1 MTARGKSNLVIRIT
15 RANTD
20 SRRDAVV
27 ASAGR
32 PRSGVI
38 GVGMVGAVHAHA
50 IQRAGGVL
58 AAVAGSTPESSRAA
72 CDRLNAS
79 RAATADETVH
89 ADDVDVVHLC
99 VPNHLHH
106 RLALAALAAGKHVIC
121 EKPLATSLE
130 EAQELAEAAGQR
142 AEVTAVPFIYRFYPS
157 VREARERI
165 GQISPWLIHGGYLQD
180 FKSRAQPD
188 GWRSDPARA
197 GVSPTFADIGSHWC
211 DLMEFVT
218 GQRIT
223 AVSAVQGSASAVD
236 RERQDG
242 AIVLFRTD
250 HDAVGSVIVSQT
262 SPGRKN
268 QLYFSFDGRENSVMF
283 DQEHPDELI
292 VGGLGAN
299 RVVPRDSAALSPAAA
314 RYSVLPGGHP
324 QGYQECFNL
333 FVADVYA
340 AVRTGERPDGL
351 ATFVDGL
358 RAAHINEAVLA
369 SITTGEWVQVPP
381 ITQLAADAVRNRTE

>member
-1 MTARGKSNLVIRIT
+1 MV
-15 RANTD
+15 
-20 SRRDAVV
+20 
-27 ASAGR
+27 SAGR

-38 GVGMVGAVHAHA
+38 GVGMVGSVHAHA
-50 IQRAGGVL
+50 VHRAGGVL
-58 AAVAGSTPESSRAA
+58 AAVAGSSPESSSAA
-72 CDRLNAS
+72 CEQLNGARAS
-79 RAATADETVH
+79 TAQELIH
-89 ADDVDVVHLC
+89 ADDVDVVHVC

-106 RLALAALAAGKHVIC
+106 DMVLAALAEGKHVVC
-121 EKPLATSLE
+121 EKPLATTVE
-130 EAQELAEAAGQR
+130 EAEELVDAAARTAQ
-142 AEVTAVPFIYRFYPS
+142 VTAVPFAYRCYPS

-165 GQISPWLIHGGYLQD
+165 GQVSPWLIHGGYLQD
-180 FKSRAQPD
+180 FMSRAKPD

-197 GVSPTFADIGSHWC
+197 GVSMTFGDIGSHWC

-223 AVSAVQGSASAVD
+223 VVSAAQGSASADD

-292 VGGLGAN
+292 VGGLGTN
-299 RVVPRDSAALSPAAA
+299 TVVLRDSAALSPAAA

-340 AVRTGERPDGL
+340 AVRTGEVPDGL

-358 RAAHINEAVLA
+358 RAAHINAAVLA
-369 SITTGEWVQVPP
+369 SIATGAWVQVPP
-381 ITQLAADAVRNRTE
+381 VAGLTAERAKSVVGPVR

>member
-1 MTARGKSNLVIRIT
+1 VDK
-15 RANTD
+15 
-20 SRRDAVV
+20 
-27 ASAGR
+27 AGR

-38 GVGMVGAVHAHA
+38 GIGMVGEVHAHA
-50 IQRAGGVL
+50 VQRAGGVL
-58 AAVAGSTPESSRAA
+58 AAVAGSSLESSRAA

-79 RAATADETVH
+79 RAATAGDINAE
-89 ADDVDVVHLC
+89 DVDVVHVCL
-99 VPNHLHH
+99 PNHLHH
-106 RLALAALAAGKHVIC
+106 ELALEALAAGKHVIC
-121 EKPLATSLE
+121 EKPLATTFE
-130 EAQELAEAAGQR
+130 EAQELVEAAAQTVQ
-142 AEVTAVPFIYRFYPS
+142 VTDVPFVYRCYPS

-180 FKSRAQPD
+180 FKSLALPN
-188 GWRSDPARA
+188 GWRSNPARA
-197 GVSPTFADIGSHWC
+197 GVSLTFGDIGSHWC

-223 AVSAVQGSASAVD
+223 AVSAVQGSASADD

-242 AIVLFRTD
+242 ATVLFRTD

-268 QLYFSFDGRENSVMF
+268 RLYFSFGGRKNSVMF

-299 RVVPRDSAALSPAAA
+299 TVVPRDSATLSPAAA

-324 QGYQECFNL
+324 RGYQECLNL
-333 FVADVYA
+333 FVADVYTA
-340 AVRTGERPDGL
+340 ARTGEAPDGL

-358 RAAHINEAVLA
+358 RAAHIDAAVSA
-369 SITTGEWVQVPP
+369 SITTGDWVEVPP
-381 ITQLAADAVRNRTE
+381 IAPLAAADSSGSGAGQIR

>member
-1 MTARGKSNLVIRIT
+1 
-15 RANTD
+15 
-20 SRRDAVV
+20 VV
-27 ASAGR
+27 NAAR

-38 GVGMVGAVHAHA
+38 GVGMVGSVHAHA
-50 IQRAGGVL
+50 VRRAGGVL
-58 AAVAGSTPESSRAA
+58 AAVAGSSAETSRAA
-72 CDRLNAS
+72 CERLNAT
-79 RAATADETVH
+79 RAATAEEIIC
-89 ADDVDVVHLC
+89 AEDVDVVHVC
-99 VPNHLHH
+99 APNHLHH
-106 RLALAALAAGKHVIC
+106 DLVLAALAAGKHVVC
-121 EKPLATSLE
+121 EKPLATTVE
-130 EAQELAEAAGQR
+130 EADELVAAAAQT
-142 AEVTAVPFIYRFYPS
+142 AQVTAVPFVYRFYPS

-180 FKSRAQPD
+180 FKSLVKSS

-197 GVSPTFADIGSHWC
+197 GVSLTFGDIGSHWC

-223 AVSAVQGSASAVD
+223 AVSAVQGSTSDD

-268 QLYFSFDGRENSVMF
+268 RLYFSFDGRENSVMF

-292 VGGLGAN
+292 VGGQGAN
-299 RVVPRDSAALSPAAA
+299 TVIPRDSASLSPAAA
-314 RYSVLPGGHP
+314 RYSVLPAGHP
-324 QGYQECFNL
+324 QGYQDCFNL
-333 FVADVYA
+333 FVADVFT
-340 AVRTGERPDGL
+340 AVRTGEPPDGL

-358 RAAHINEAVLA
+358 RAAHIGAAVLA
-369 SITTGEWVQVPP
+369 SVTTGHWVEVPP
-381 ITQLAADAVRNRTE
+381 IGRLAADGAGSAPGQAR

>member
-1 MTARGKSNLVIRIT
+1 MGE
-15 RANTD
+15 
-20 SRRDAVV
+20 
-27 ASAGR
+27 AGR

-50 IQRAGGVL
+50 VQRAGGVL
-58 AAVAGSTPESSRAA
+58 AAVAGSSLESSRSA
-72 CDRLNAS
+72 CRRLNAT
-79 RAATADETVH
+79 RAATPEDIIH
-89 ADDVDVVHLC
+89 ADDVDVVHIC

-106 RLALAALAAGKHVIC
+106 DMALAALAAGKHVVC

-130 EAQELAEAAGQR
+130 DAADLVEAAAQTSQ
-142 AEVTAVPFIYRFYPS
+142 VTAVPFIYRFYAS

-180 FKSRAQPD
+180 FMSLAKPTR
-188 GWRSDPARA
+188 WRSDPARA
-197 GVSPTFADIGSHWC
+197 GMSPTFGDIGSHWC

-223 AVSAVQGSASAVD
+223 ALSAVQGSAGADD

-242 AIVLFRTD
+242 AIALFRTD
-250 HDAVGSVIVSQT
+250 RDAIGSVIVSQS

-268 QLYFSFDGRENSVMF
+268 RLHFSFDGRETSVMF

-292 VGGLGAN
+292 VGGLRAN
-299 RVVPRDSAALSPAAA
+299 TVVLRDAAALSPAAA
-314 RYSVLPGGHP
+314 QYSVLPGGHP

-333 FVADVYA
+333 FVADVYT
-340 AVRTGERPDGL
+340 AVRTREVPDGL
-351 ATFVDGL
+351 PTFLDGL
-358 RAAHINEAVLA
+358 RAARINAAVLA
-369 SITTGEWVQVPP
+369 SITSGDWVQV
-381 ITQLAADAVRNRTE
+381 

>member
-1 MTARGKSNLVIRIT
+1 
-15 RANTD
+15 
-20 SRRDAVV
+20 VV
-27 ASAGR
+27 KVGR

-50 IQRAGGVL
+50 VQRVAGVL
-58 AAVAGSTPESSRAA
+58 AAVAGSSPESSRVA

-79 RAATADETVH
+79 RTATAEDITH
-89 ADDVDVVHLC
+89 AEDVDVVHVC

-106 RLALAALAAGKHVIC
+106 ALALAALAAGKHVIC
-121 EKPLATSLE
+121 EKPLATTLE
-130 EAQELAEAAGQR
+130 EAQELVEAAAQTVQ
-142 AEVTAVPFIYRFYPS
+142 VTAVPFVYRFYPS
-157 VREARERI
+157 VREACERI
-165 GQISPWLIHGGYLQD
+165 GHISPWLIHGGYLQD
-180 FKSRAQPD
+180 FKSLAQPN

-197 GVSPTFADIGSHWC
+197 GVSVTFGDVGSHWC
-211 DLMEFVT
+211 DLMEFIT

-223 AVSAVQGSASAVD
+223 AVSAVQGSASADD
-236 RERQDG
+236 RKRQDG

-268 QLYFSFDGRENSVMF
+268 RLYFSFDAPESSVMF

-299 RVVPRDSAALSPAAA
+299 TVVPRDSDSLSPAAA

-340 AVRTGERPDGL
+340 AVRTGEAPDGL
-351 ATFVDGL
+351 PTFVDGL
-358 RAAHINEAVLA
+358 RAAHIDAAVLA
-369 SITTGEWVQVPP
+369 SITTGDWVKVPP
-381 ITQLAADAVRNRTE
+381 IARWAADGAGSGAGQIR

>member
-1 MTARGKSNLVIRIT
+1 V
-15 RANTD
+15 
-20 SRRDAVV
+20 
-27 ASAGR
+27 
-32 PRSGVI
+32 
-38 GVGMVGAVHAHA
+38 
-50 IQRAGGVL
+50 
-58 AAVAGSTPESSRAA
+58 
-72 CDRLNAS
+72 
-79 RAATADETVH
+79 
-89 ADDVDVVHLC
+89 C

-106 RLALAALAAGKHVIC
+106 ELALAALAAGKHVIC
-121 EKPLATSLE
+121 EEPLATTLE
-130 EAQELAEAAGQR
+130 EAQELVEAAAQ
-142 AEVTAVPFIYRFYPS
+142 AVQVTAVPFVYRFYPS

-180 FKSRAQPD
+180 FKSLAQPN

-197 GVSPTFADIGSHWC
+197 GVSLTFGDIGSHWC

-223 AVSAVQGSASAVD
+223 AVSAVQGSASADD
-236 RERQDG
+236 RDRQDG

-268 QLYFSFDGRENSVMF
+268 RLYFSFDGRKNSVMF

-299 RVVPRDSAALSPAAA
+299 TVVPRDSASLSPTAA

-333 FVADVYA
+333 FVSDVYA
-340 AVRTGERPDGL
+340 AVRTGEAPDGL

-358 RAAHINEAVLA
+358 RAAHIDAAVLA
-369 SITTGEWVQVPP
+369 SITTGDWMEVPP
-381 ITQLAADAVRNRTE
+381 IARLAAADGSRSGAGQIR